1 MIGSKSL
8 LFLLAVA
15 FGLLLVAG
23 CGSGEGDRA
32 KAADSEIE
40 DGTDSGHLGFD
51 ETHQTWS
58 TASRVLSELIEG
70 AQFTEYGMMPIP
82 RESER
87 DFSSIFPEQLDDFT
101 QSAYDPQMIDKDQ
114 YALVRLYERAEEKL
128 LFTIYRFDTP
138 LNMYNFFIA
147 LDSIYRQDPTLIA
160 DEIRDEKFD
169 GWQVKDDQGKYRE
182 IGVVLD
188 DYTFLQADANP
199 QFEGDMMELIK
210 LLQFED

>member
-1 MIGSKSL
+1 MIGSKNL
-8 LFLLAVA
+8 LFFLAA
-15 FGLLLVAG
+15 ALGLLLVTG
-23 CGSGEGDRA
+23 CGSGEGESTEVGDT
-32 KAADSEIE
+32 EFE
-40 DGTDSGHLGFD
+40 EGTESGHLGFD

-70 AQFTEYGMMPIP
+70 AQFTDYGMMPIS
-82 RESER
+82 RGEER
-87 DFSSIFPEQLDDFT
+87 DFTSIFPEQLGDYT

-114 YALVRLYERAEEKL
+114 YALVRLYERDEEKL

-169 GWQVKDDQGKYRE
+169 GWQVKDDQDKYRE